1 MTIEHHIDDAI
12 AKVPDLSPKQRNALR
27 NLMMGMTRDISF
39 IKLVADSARG
49 PWSDQAVRQDEGRP
63 L

>member
-1 MTIEHHIDDAI
+1 MTIEQHIDDAI